1 MLRRVRFVC
10 RNPKVGCV
18 FRDHGGVSFH
28 RLARTPSPRRSEL
41 HRLRPRP
48 RAQLFHQAHRR
59 HRALDCESSFR
70 VPSSGSRA
78 FRRRRDFRRS
88 NRQRTSVARLRSLFS
103 TPRTRRHGPRRRKND
118 ADGRR
123 ISRRQTHSAHNP
135 GGLAPRKR
143 PGRGGNSRQAQR
155 IRLRVAFWN
164 IPRNG
169 GNTGGL
175 FRHASRKLV
184 PIVADGA
191 IRINIVLTLALLP
204 GRIPAP
210 PAFNLGYAI
219 GLFAILLL
227 SSVLFFVLIRKML
240 REGSRSPSGDWTGP
254 KTDVANPSAFMAASM
269 QGVIE
274 KLRTQEKE
282 LARLH
287 LLAQERAQES
297 ERLTEEVTRNMPTG
311 LLLVNA
317 TGAISTTNPAAE
329 EALGIR
335 ALRYRSYKDILGPE
349 SELTQMLTACIRD
362 GKTFQRGEIEH
373 LTSDGSV
380 RNLGVTISPI
390 YRGARASSKSGVAEG
405 VANTPHAPNA
415 PGAKDAHAQ
424 DMKISGA
431 LCLMS
436 DLTELTALQKQI
448 RWKENLAALGEM
460 SAGIAHEFKN
470 SLATISGYAQMIRS
484 ETTPGDVRESSE
496 RILEQ
501 TRALTHVVTEF
512 LRFAKPLEICY
523 ETVPMQTVVEKVA
536 EELHETIPQCAVEFE
551 GTFQDLPG
559 DEALLRQALLNLAR
573 NGAESALTASTAP
586 RVTISGTIEELGGRK
601 WQRIC
606 VADDGPGI
614 PETDLPKIFLPFYT
628 TKSEGT
634 GLGLAVV
641 QKVALQHG
649 GSIEGRNRQGGGAE
663 FLLWLPL
670 RQDPAPSTVATRAA
684 RI

>member
-1 MLRRVRFVC
+1 MIAI
-10 RNPKVGCV
+10 
-18 FRDHGGVSFH
+18 
-28 RLARTPSPRRSEL
+28 LAP
-41 HRLRPRP
+41 
-48 RAQLFHQAHRR
+48 
-59 HRALDCESSFR
+59 
-70 VPSSGSRA
+70 
-78 FRRRRDFRRS
+78 
-88 NRQRTSVARLRSLFS
+88 VAS
-103 TPRTRRHGPRRRKND
+103 
-118 ADGRR
+118 
-123 ISRRQTHSAHNP
+123 HSAP
-135 GGLAPRKR
+135 
-143 PGRGGNSRQAQR
+143 
-155 IRLRVAFWN
+155 
-164 IPRNG
+164 
-169 GNTGGL
+169 
-175 FRHASRKLV
+175 
-184 PIVADGA
+184 
-191 IRINIVLTLALLP
+191 ALP
-204 GRIPAP
+204 Y
-210 PAFNLGYAI
+210 NLGYAGALAI
-219 GLFAILLL
+219 CLFAG
-227 SSVLFFVLIRKML
+227 VLVMIFLARKFL
-240 REGSRSPSGDWTGP
+240 RDQSRRSKQDW
-254 KTDVANPSAFMAASM
+254 ANPIADPENASAFMAASM

-274 KLRTQEKE
+274 KLRAQEKE

-317 TGAISTTNPAAE
+317 TGAITSTNPAAE
-329 EALGIR
+329 EALGIKT
-335 ALRYRSYKDILGPE
+335 LRYRSYKEILGVD
-349 SELTQMLTACIRD
+349 SDLTKMLTACIRD

-373 LTSDGSV
+373 LTSEGAV

-390 YRGARASSKSGVAEG
+390 YRTMRASAKPSVDA
-405 VANTPHAPNA
+405 TP
-415 PGAKDAHAQ
+415 AQ
-424 DMKISGA
+424 LQELKVSGA

-484 ETTPGDVRESSE
+484 EAKPGDVRESSE
-496 RILEQ
+496 RILDQ

-536 EELHETIPQCAVEFE
+536 EELRETIPGCTVVVE
-551 GTFQDLPG
+551 GSFQELPG

-573 NGAESALTASTAP
+573 NGAEAAKTTSTAP
-586 RVTISGTIEELGGRK
+586 SVTMSGTIEELGGRK

-614 PETDLPKIFLPFYT
+614 PEADLPKIFLPFYT

-649 GSIEGRNRQGGGAE
+649 GSIEARNRQGGGAE

-670 RQDPAPSTVATRAA
+670 RQDPLPSTIATQAA

>member
-1 MLRRVRFVC
+1 MTAPV
-10 RNPKVGCV
+10 
-18 FRDHGGVSFH
+18 HAHTVS
-28 RLARTPSPRRSEL
+28 
-41 HRLRPRP
+41 
-48 RAQLFHQAHRR
+48 
-59 HRALDCESSFR
+59 ALSFNM
-70 VPSSGSRA
+70 GFA
-78 FRRRRDFRRS
+78 
-88 NRQRTSVARLRSLFS
+88 
-103 TPRTRRHGPRRRKND
+103 
-118 ADGRR
+118 
-123 ISRRQTHSAHNP
+123 
-135 GGLAPRKR
+135 
-143 PGRGGNSRQAQR
+143 
-155 IRLRVAFWN
+155 VAFVVVLLA
-164 IPRNG
+164 
-169 GNTGGL
+169 GL
-175 FRHASRKLV
+175 VAVAFLLRKYMRDQERASQ
-184 PIVADGA
+184 
-191 IRINIVLTLALLP
+191 
-204 GRIPAP
+204 
-210 PAFNLGYAI
+210 
-219 GLFAILLL
+219 
-227 SSVLFFVLIRKML
+227 
-240 REGSRSPSGDWTGP
+240 EDWTAP
-254 KTDVANPSAFMAASM
+254 KADVENPSAFMAASM

-274 KLRTQEKE
+274 RLRTQEKE

-311 LLLVNA
+311 LLLISA
-317 TGAISTTNPAAE
+317 TGAITSTNPAAE
-329 EALGIR
+329 DALGIR
-335 ALRYRSYKDILGPE
+335 TLRYRSYKEILGPD
-349 SELTQMLTACIRD
+349 SDLTKMLTACIRD
-362 GKTFQRGEIEH
+362 GKTFQRGEVEH
-373 LTSDGSV
+373 LTSEGEV
-380 RNLGVTISPI
+380 RHLGVTISPI
-390 YRGARASSKSGVAEG
+390 YRSVRAPVRLANDLVPPAAE
-405 VANTPHAPNA
+405 
-415 PGAKDAHAQ
+415 
-424 DMKISGA
+424 MKVSGA

-484 ETTPGDVRESSE
+484 EVATGDVRVSSE
-496 RILEQ
+496 RILDQ

-523 ETVPMQTVVEKVA
+523 ETVPMKSVVEKVA

-573 NGAESALTASTAP
+573 NGAESALTASTNP

-614 PETDLPKIFLPFYT
+614 SETDLPKIFLPFYT

-670 RQDPAPSTVATRAA
+670 RQDPTPSTVATRAA

>member
-1 MLRRVRFVC
+1 
-10 RNPKVGCV
+10 
-18 FRDHGGVSFH
+18 
-28 RLARTPSPRRSEL
+28 
-41 HRLRPRP
+41 
-48 RAQLFHQAHRR
+48 
-59 HRALDCESSFR
+59 
-70 VPSSGSRA
+70 
-78 FRRRRDFRRS
+78 
-88 NRQRTSVARLRSLFS
+88 
-103 TPRTRRHGPRRRKND
+103 
-118 ADGRR
+118 
-123 ISRRQTHSAHNP
+123 
-135 GGLAPRKR
+135 
-143 PGRGGNSRQAQR
+143 
-155 IRLRVAFWN
+155 
-164 IPRNG
+164 
-169 GNTGGL
+169 
-175 FRHASRKLV
+175 
-184 PIVADGA
+184 
-191 IRINIVLTLALLP
+191 
-204 GRIPAP
+204 
-210 PAFNLGYAI
+210 
-219 GLFAILLL
+219 
-227 SSVLFFVLIRKML
+227 
-240 REGSRSPSGDWTGP
+240 
-254 KTDVANPSAFMAASM
+254 
-269 QGVIE
+269 
-274 KLRTQEKE
+274 
-282 LARLH
+282 
-287 LLAQERAQES
+287 
-297 ERLTEEVTRNMPTG
+297 
-311 LLLVNA
+311 
-317 TGAISTTNPAAE
+317 
-329 EALGIR
+329 
-335 ALRYRSYKDILGPE
+335 
-349 SELTQMLTACIRD
+349 
-362 GKTFQRGEIEH
+362 
-373 LTSDGSV
+373 
-380 RNLGVTISPI
+380 
-390 YRGARASSKSGVAEG
+390 
-405 VANTPHAPNA
+405 
-415 PGAKDAHAQ
+415 
-424 DMKISGA
+424 MKISGA

-470 SLATISGYAQMIRS
+470 SLATISGYAQMIRG

-573 NGAESALTASTAP
+573 NGAESALTTSKTP

-670 RQDPAPSTVATRAA
+670 RQDPLPSTVATRAA

>member
-1 MLRRVRFVC
+1 MTAPV
-10 RNPKVGCV
+10 
-18 FRDHGGVSFH
+18 H
-28 RLARTPSPRRSEL
+28 
-41 HRLRPRP
+41 
-48 RAQLFHQAHRR
+48 
-59 HRALDCESSFR
+59 
-70 VPSSGSRA
+70 
-78 FRRRRDFRRS
+78 
-88 NRQRTSVARLRSLFS
+88 
-103 TPRTRRHGPRRRKND
+103 
-118 ADGRR
+118 
-123 ISRRQTHSAHNP
+123 THSVSALPFNM
-135 GGLAPRKR
+135 GFAVALVVVLFA
-143 PGRGGNSRQAQR
+143 A
-155 IRLRVAFWN
+155 LVVVAF
-164 IPRNG
+164 
-169 GNTGGL
+169 L
-175 FRHASRKLV
+175 LRKFMRDQ
-184 PIVADGA
+184 ARA
-191 IRINIVLTLALLP
+191 NQ
-204 GRIPAP
+204 
-210 PAFNLGYAI
+210 
-219 GLFAILLL
+219 
-227 SSVLFFVLIRKML
+227 
-240 REGSRSPSGDWTGP
+240 EDWSTP
-254 KTDVANPSAFMAASM
+254 KTDVENPSAFMAASM

-317 TGAISTTNPAAE
+317 TGAISSTNPAAE
-329 EALGIR
+329 AALGIR
-335 ALRYRSYKDILGPE
+335 TLRYRSYKEILGAE

-373 LTSDGSV
+373 LTSEGAV

-390 YRGARASSKSGVAEG
+390 YRAARASSGKSGVGDGFSHGKELE
-405 VANTPHAPNA
+405 
-415 PGAKDAHAQ
+415 AQ

-573 NGAESALTASTAP
+573 NGAESALTASKNP

-670 RQDPAPSTVATRAA
+670 RQDPTPSTVATRAA

>member
-1 MLRRVRFVC
+1 MTA
-10 RNPKVGCV
+10 P
-18 FRDHGGVSFH
+18 
-28 RLARTPSPRRSEL
+28 L
-41 HRLRPRP
+41 HPHTV
-48 RAQLFHQAHRR
+48 A
-59 HRALDCESSFR
+59 ALPFNM
-70 VPSSGSRA
+70 GFA
-78 FRRRRDFRRS
+78 
-88 NRQRTSVARLRSLFS
+88 VA
-103 TPRTRRHGPRRRKND
+103 
-118 ADGRR
+118 
-123 ISRRQTHSAHNP
+123 
-135 GGLAPRKR
+135 
-143 PGRGGNSRQAQR
+143 
-155 IRLRVAFWN
+155 
-164 IPRNG
+164 
-169 GNTGGL
+169 
-175 FRHASRKLV
+175 LV
-184 PIVADGA
+184 V
-191 IRINIVLTLALLP
+191 V
-204 GRIPAP
+204 
-210 PAFNLGYAI
+210 
-219 GLFAILLL
+219 LFAGMVVAAVLL
-227 SSVLFFVLIRKML
+227 RKFM
-240 REGSRSPSGDWTGP
+240 RDQARANKEDWTTA
-254 KTDVANPSAFMAASM
+254 KTDVENPSAFMAASM

-317 TGAISTTNPAAE
+317 TGAISSTNPAAE
-329 EALGIR
+329 AALGIR
-335 ALRYRSYKDILGPE
+335 TLRYRSYKEILGAE

-373 LTSDGSV
+373 LTSEGEV

-390 YRGARASSKSGVAEG
+390 YRAARASGKSGVTDAL
-405 VANTPHAPNA
+405 AHAVH
-415 PGAKDAHAQ
+415 AKDLHAQ

-436 DLTELTALQKQI
+436 DLTELTALQKQM

-573 NGAESALTASTAP
+573 NGAESALTASKTP
-586 RVTISGTIEELGGRK
+586 RVTITGTIEELGGRK

-670 RQDPAPSTVATRAA
+670 RQDPTPSTVATRAA

>member
-1 MLRRVRFVC
+1 ML
-10 RNPKVGCV
+10 N
-18 FRDHGGVSFH
+18 
-28 RLARTPSPRRSEL
+28 
-41 HRLRPRP
+41 
-48 RAQLFHQAHRR
+48 
-59 HRALDCESSFR
+59 
-70 VPSSGSRA
+70 
-78 FRRRRDFRRS
+78 
-88 NRQRTSVARLRSLFS
+88 
-103 TPRTRRHGPRRRKND
+103 
-118 ADGRR
+118 
-123 ISRRQTHSAHNP
+123 
-135 GGLAPRKR
+135 
-143 PGRGGNSRQAQR
+143 
-155 IRLRVAFWN
+155 
-164 IPRNG
+164 
-169 GNTGGL
+169 
-175 FRHASRKLV
+175 
-184 PIVADGA
+184 
-191 IRINIVLTLALLP
+191 
-204 GRIPAP
+204 
-210 PAFNLGYAI
+210 
-219 GLFAILLL
+219 FAILAPAAKHMTPVPTENVQISIALL
-227 SSVLFFVLIRKML
+227 VILIGGIVFLIHML
-240 REGSRSPSGDWTGP
+240 RKFMRSQAASATEDWTSP
-254 KTDVANPSAFMAASM
+254 NADIENPSAFMTASM

-274 KLRTQEKE
+274 KLRAQEKE

-311 LLLVNA
+311 LLLISA
-317 TGAISTTNPAAE
+317 TGAITSTNPAAE
-329 EALGIR
+329 DALGIR
-335 ALRYRSYKDILGPE
+335 TLRYRSYKEILG
-349 SELTQMLTACIRD
+349 SDSDLAKMLTACIRD
-362 GKTFQRGEIEH
+362 GKTFQRGEVEH
-373 LTSDGSV
+373 LTSEGEV
-380 RNLGVTISPI
+380 RHLGVTISPI
-390 YRGARASSKSGVAEG
+390 YRSVRAPVRMANDLVPPAAE
-405 VANTPHAPNA
+405 
-415 PGAKDAHAQ
+415 
-424 DMKISGA
+424 MKVSGA

-484 ETTPGDVRESSE
+484 EVATGDVRDSSE
-496 RILEQ
+496 RILDQ
-501 TRALTHVVTEF
+501 TRALNHVVTEF

-523 ETVPMQTVVEKVA
+523 ETVPMQSVVAKVA

-573 NGAESALTASTAP
+573 NGAESALTTGKTP

-614 PETDLPKIFLPFYT
+614 SETDLPKIFLPFYT

-649 GSIEGRNRQGGGAE
+649 GSIDGRNRQGGGAE

-670 RQDPAPSTVATRAA
+670 RQDPTPSTVATRAA